1 MWSTFTQRMKTKG
14 TVMDEQLK
22 ALLAKRRDRTIAIL
36 LGYKERECDY
46 YLPQEIRT
54 GLRKTI
60 LDQINDF
67 YELSLDLLGSVDDG
81 SVVLNQIYLDKIQKI
96 FEAVMEK
103 DG

>member
-1 MWSTFTQRMKTKG
+1 MNDQIKT
-14 TVMDEQLK
+14 V
-22 ALLAKRRDRTIAIL
+22 LAKRRDRSIAIL

-46 YLPQEIRT
+46 YLPQEART
-54 GLRKTI
+54 GLRKAI

-81 SVVLNQIYLDKIQKI
+81 SVVLNQDYLDKIEKI
-96 FEAVMEK
+96 YALLTER